1 MTKAS
6 GIVIRMP
13 DIRRAL
19 MCGRGTQGWF
29 RLRNLD
35 YDRFIK
41 EGFPIEELETLNC
54 DMARQVCSLARIKH
68 NEELTNGR

>member
-1 MTKAS
+1 MTTGS
-6 GIVIRMP
+6 PGIIIRMP

-35 YDRFIK
+35 YDKFITD
-41 EGFPIEELETLNC
+41 GYPIEELEAIDC
-54 DMARQVCSLARIKH
+54 DMARQVCAAAR
-68 NEELTNGR
+68 LYYTTGDQ

>member
-1 MTKAS
+1 VTT

-29 RLRNLD
+29 RLRGLD
-35 YDRFIK
+35 YERFIR
-41 EGFPIEELETLNC
+41 EGYPIEELESIE
-54 DMARQVCSLARIKH
+54 DEMARQVCSAARLHHGIPK
-68 NEELTNGR
+68 E

>member
-1 MTKAS
+1 MTTGPS
-6 GIVIRMP
+6 GIIIRMP

-35 YDRFIK
+35 YDKFIT
-41 EGFPIEELETLNC
+41 EGYPIETLEAIDC
-54 DMARQVCSLARIKH
+54 DMARQVCAAARLH
-68 NEELTNGR
+68 HEQGEQ